1 VPDADVAAYRRDGRV
16 LIVPSYTTGGP
27 WVEGYPLMVLPGDAV
42 AAEIGA
48 AVRFALERSAAGP
61 PGSRSPARPLVLRA
75 AGARGEGQF
84 MRGAEAVDVQREGHR
99 VRVTPMRNLGADA
112 GFDYRSDAEVVLD
125 APDDETLGAAVRR
138 GWPQEGGDEEGADAG
153 PDDADLPLER
163 DIRRAA
169 DWIAEAL
176 TDSGY
181 RADFSPS
188 SLSEI
193 DRFFDDQLRKPGRPR
208 RNGLLSEDLGARLFG
223 LGGYAG
229 EVVRRARG
237 GRWDAAGLSDEQE
250 DAVRLVLSDGT
261 VAWPVQR
268 AMKRFQNGA
277 EDALAA
283 WGAGLGLR
291 G

>member
-1 VPDADVAAYRRDGRV
+1 VPDADVAAYLRDGRI
-16 LIVPSYTTGGP
+16 LIVPCYTTGGP
-27 WVEGYPLMVLPGDAV
+27 WIEGYPAMVLPGDAT
-42 AAEIGA
+42 AAETGS

-61 PGSRSPARPLVLRA
+61 PGARTPARPLVLRA

-84 MRGAEAVDVQREGHR
+84 MRGAEAVDVQREGR
-99 VRVTPMRNLGADA
+99 AVKVTPMRNLGPEA
-112 GFDYRSDAEVVLD
+112 GFDYRTDAAVALD
-125 APDDETLGAAVRR
+125 DPGDEALGAAVKRA
-138 GWPQEGGDEEGADAG
+138 WPTPAPEEDGSDGEPAD
-153 PDDADLPLER
+153 PELPLER

-176 TDSGY
+176 AESGY
-181 RADFSPS
+181 RVDYSPA
-188 SLSEI
+188 SLSEV
-193 DRFFDDQLRKPGRPR
+193 DRFFDDQLRRPGRPR
-208 RNGLLSEDLGARLFG
+208 PDGLLSDDLGVRLFG

-237 GRWDAAGLSDEQE
+237 GRWDAAGLSDAEE

-268 AMKRFQNGA
+268 AMKRFQLGP
-277 EDALAA
+277 EEGISA